1 MKLSGKILALALA
14 CSVAPV
20 AAATACDPACSQKV
34 DERVR
39 QAAALNAGRRYTEA
53 ADLLERVLMQYP
65 DVSAAAE
72 QYHRALAGIDSQS
85 LIQPQPQPQPPSQP
99 EAVPPQPWQ
108 INSGLQM
115 RGGYSSNL
123 NQAPR
128 QSSLQLTLPSGPVT
142 VELQPQFRQQA
153 GFGVETQLSANAVR
167 TVADNRQWQLRGEL
181 FNRETGYSGYAD
193 YQGTNLLTSL
203 IQQGDG
209 GTETGAALGFSALRY
224 GGDVYLYTVQMMLRH
239 AGKQGSY
246 CKPQTGID
254 LLWQRQH
261 GNPLLD
267 SRYTGLMAGVQCNT
281 KLGLYNAAISGGW
294 DWASSQRPG
303 GDQRRVKLEVAGIW
317 LTDALLWGSFV
328 KARADILQSNDLQAY
343 SPWLSQGADRDIRR
357 LSAGLDY
364 DWPLTQ
370 IASNWRGVA
379 SVQWQQQH
387 SNISLFETDTL
398 EGWLGV
404 RVAW

>member
-1 MKLSGKILALALA
+1 MNLTWKILALALA
-14 CSVAPV
+14 CSFAPL
-20 AAATACDPACSQKV
+20 AAATACDPDCSQKV
-34 DERVR
+34 DELVR
-39 QAAALNAGRRYTEA
+39 QAASLNAGRRYTEA

-65 DVSAAAE
+65 DVSGAAE
-72 QYHRALAGIDSQS
+72 QYNRALAGIDSQDVT
-85 LIQPQPQPQPPSQP
+85 QPQHQPSQS
-99 EAVPPQPWQ
+99 EVPQQPWQ
-108 INSGLQM
+108 INAGLQM

-123 NQAPR
+123 NQAPS
-128 QSSLQLTLPSGPVT
+128 QSSIQLTLPSGPVT

-167 TVADNRQWQLRGEL
+167 TLADNRQWQVRGEL

-239 AGKQGSY
+239 AGKQGAY
-246 CKPQTGID
+246 CKPQAGID
-254 LLWQRQH
+254 VLWQRQH

-267 SRYTGLMAGVQCNT
+267 SRYGGLMAGMLCNT
-281 KLGLYNAAISGGW
+281 RLGLYNAAISAGW

-303 GDQRRVKLEVAGIW
+303 GDQQRVKLEVAGIW
-317 LTDALLWGSFV
+317 LTDAIRWGSFV

-343 SPWLSQGADRDIRR
+343 SPWLSHGAGRDIRR
-357 LSAGLDY
+357 IGAGLDY
-364 DWPLTQ
+364 DWPLTP
-370 IASNWRGVA
+370 IAGNWRGVA

-387 SNISLFETDTL
+387 SNISLFETDAL